1 MESKVVDNVAMCES
15 EEEEE
20 EDYVINVPSNFQ
32 PNDRGLGF
40 QLFSSME
47 KYKNSVAQF
56 ITDNEGEQTYG
67 ELLKKSIRTALHLR
81 DRGLNNN
88 DVVMLCSNNHENSCI
103 PFIASLFLGVPVAS
117 LDPALSIMDTSHLL
131 KEVTPKIMF
140 VVSHALEMIE
150 TSLLE
155 ADIET
160 EIVIFG
166 SSDKYTEFAD
176 FLQFHE
182 DEEKFIPVYVSS
194 LQETAVIFFSSG
206 TTGIPKGI
214 MINHY
219 TLMGQTDNLI
229 YHQYDIA
236 KCKVRQP
243 LVAETTQMHEVTNI
257 SQSHS
262 ANDSYLEKKVKQS
275 SFTPMQAISSL
286 FLSPS
291 QAVDMVKAG
300 RPDHLDTTS
309 LWTCFTGGAAL
320 SEKYIETLRD
330 LLPGCFVFQV
340 YGQSEVAGILTQFKT
355 NQVRDCLYLHQKPRS
370 VGVAVAGF
378 KYKIVDTDTE
388 IICGPNKPGELRV
401 KSKFVMN
408 GYFKKDSS
416 ESFDSDGW
424 LRTGD
429 VVYYDEDGCF
439 FVVDRIKEMLKYK
452 SWHIAPAVLEQI
464 LVNHPAVKEAL
475 VIGIPHEEDGD
486 LPMALLTL
494 NDNFRE
500 KITGQD
506 IESYVEDKV
515 PDRMKLRGGVKF
527 LESFLLTPS
536 GKVKRREMKN
546 MILNGDI

>member
-15 EEEEE
+15 EEEE

-229 YHQYDIA
+229 KSGNIGNVQLSYSSLYWISSVIFLSVVI
-236 KCKVRQP
+236 CTGGVKVVCQHFNP
-243 LVAETTQMHEVTNI
+243 EELWFHI
-257 SQSHS
+257 
-262 ANDSYLEKKVKQS
+262 EKYK
-275 SFTPMQAISSL
+275 ISSL

-320 SEKYIETLRD
+320 SEKYVETLRD

-515 PDRMKLRGGVKF
+515 PDRMKLRG
-527 LESFLLTPS
+527 E
-536 GKVKRREMKN
+536 
-546 MILNGDI
+546 